1 MQGLMEGKRGLIMG
15 VANDHS
21 IAWGIAKTVA
31 AHGAKLAFTFQNIAV
46 YTREVFFHDVRDEP
60 LVDRDDDAYQ
70 LAAVGDG
77 ECLTGA
83 GGLPDH
89 RPGQFADPDRLG
101 FQLGRAGR
109 VV

>member
-1 MQGLMEGKRGLIMG
+1 MRRCFCTIDAGSEVVQGSG
-15 VANDHS
+15 S
-21 IAWGIAKTVA
+21 F
-31 AHGAKLAFTFQNIAV
+31 GAKLAFTFQNIAV
-46 YTREVFFHDVRDEP
+46 YTREVFFHDVPEEP

-77 ECLTGA
+77 QCLTGA